1 MTTPPIDD
9 ILAAINRHQ
18 TFLIAGH
25 VGPDG
30 DAIGSGLALR
40 LALSAMRKEAWMVS
54 TDGVPSSC
62 QFLPCWQSVLSVPPS
77 HLDKS
82 TLQCAII
89 IDCDGMPNRVA
100 APHRLIEKA
109 TQTVLID
116 HHRTAQPRFDVNW
129 IDPSQPATALMM
141 YQILKRLPTPITAD
155 IAQCLL
161 CGIST
166 DTGNFRFPNTTPDCL
181 RAAGELVEL
190 GADPAVIAF
199 KLFDERSFEATR
211 LLGVALQKMTMEH
224 KGELIWTALT
234 DADFEA
240 VAAGDESSEN
250 AVNFLRNV
258 RGARMAII
266 LRESQDETGPV
277 ARLSVRCDPELR
289 ADLFCKQFGGGG
301 HAAAAGCRVRNQP
314 FAESVQRVI
323 AAANAW
329 LDEVHPAVENAVN

>member
-1 MTTPPIDD
+1 MTISPIDD
-9 ILAAINRHQ
+9 ILAAINQHQ

-40 LALSAMRKEAWMVS
+40 LALSALKKEAWMVS
-54 TDGVPSSC
+54 TDGVPVSC
-62 QFLPCWQSVLSVPPS
+62 QFLPCWQSVMSAPPA
-77 HLDKS
+77 HLDKA

-89 IDCDGMPNRVA
+89 IDCDGTPNRVA

-109 TQTVLID
+109 SHTVLID
-116 HHRTAQPRFDVNW
+116 HHQTSQPRFDVNW
-129 IDPSQPATALMM
+129 IDASQSATAMM
-141 YQILKRLPTPITAD
+141 VYQVLQRLPIAITAD

-166 DTGNFRFPNTTPDCL
+166 DTGNFRFANTTPACL

-190 GADPAVIAF
+190 GADPAEVAF
-199 KLFDERSFEATR
+199 KLFDERSFAATR
-211 LLGVALQKMTMEH
+211 LLGMALQKMTAEH
-224 KGELIWTALT
+224 DGELVWTALT
-234 DADFEA
+234 DADFETVEA
-240 VAAGDESSEN
+240 SDESSEN
-250 AVNFLRNV
+250 VVNFLRNV

-301 HAAAAGCRVRNQP
+301 HAAAAGCRVRHQP
-314 FAESVQRVI
+314 FTESVQRVI

-329 LDEVHPAVENAVN
+329 LDETHPPVENALN